1 MEQALCLFL
10 DLKRHEGDGKMQMK
24 TSDDKSLPSCNVS
37 TTFNS
42 AVGVLAVI
50 AAVAIAYLA
59 YRYW

>member
-1 MEQALCLFL
+1 
-10 DLKRHEGDGKMQMK
+10 MQMK

-59 YRYW
+59 YRYRYW